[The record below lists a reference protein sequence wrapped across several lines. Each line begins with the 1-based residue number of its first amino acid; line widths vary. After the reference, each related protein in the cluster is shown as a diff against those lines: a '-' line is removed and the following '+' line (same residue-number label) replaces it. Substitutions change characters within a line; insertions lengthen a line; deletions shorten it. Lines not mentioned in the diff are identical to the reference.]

1 MRQVRIAPIS
11 AAAFAP
17 FGVLVT
23 ILPGV
28 ARVNFTAPVENL
40 RTHAR
45 ANLAMV
51 RPPVTDL
58 PLRIDLMERH
68 RFSTQAFIPLCG
80 VQAVLLVAPGGDDGP
95 DLDAARA
102 FLVPGDVGFSY
113 HVGVWHTGMT
123 TLGAPGAMAML
134 VHEDG
139 SANDTEFRPVS
150 PIEITS

>member
-11 AAAFAP
+11 AEAFAP

-23 ILPGV
+23 IPADV

-40 RTHAR
+40 RSHAR

-58 PLRIDLMERH
+58 PLRVEMMERH
-68 RFSTQAFIPLCG
+68 RFSTQAFIPLGG
-80 VQAVLLVAPGGDDGP
+80 VQAVLLVAPDGDDGP
-95 DLDAARA
+95 DLDLACG
-102 FLVPGDVGFSY
+102 FLVPGDASFSY
-113 HVGVWHTGMT
+113 HVGVWHTGMI
-123 TLGAPGAMAML
+123 TLGAHGAMAML

-150 PIEITS
+150 PIEIIS

>member
-17 FGVLVT
+17 FGVLAS
-23 ILPGV
+23 IPPGL

-40 RTHAR
+40 RAHAR

-51 RPPVTDL
+51 HPPVTDL
-58 PLRIDLMERH
+58 PLRVEMMERH
-68 RFSTQAFIPLCG
+68 RFSTQAFIPLGG

-95 DLDAARA
+95 DLDAAQA
-102 FLVPGDVGFSY
+102 FLVPGDTGISY

-123 TLGAPGAMAML
+123 TLGMAGVMAML

-139 SANDTEFRPVS
+139 STDDTEFRPVS
-150 PIEITS
+150 PIEIIS

>member
-11 AAAFAP
+11 AEAFAP

-23 ILPGV
+23 IPPGV
-28 ARVNFTAPVENL
+28 PRVNFTAPVENL

-51 RPPVTDL
+51 RPPATDL

-80 VQAVLLVAPGGDDGP
+80 MQAILLVAPGGDDGP
-95 DLDAARA
+95 DLASAHA
-102 FLVPGDVGFSY
+102 FLVPGDIGISY
-113 HVGVWHTGMT
+113 HVGVWHAGMT
-123 TLGAPGAMAML
+123 TLGAAGAMAML

-139 SANDTEFRPVS
+139 SADDTEFRAVS
-150 PIEITS
+150 PMEITG

>member
-1 MRQVRIAPIS
+1 MRQVRLVPIS
-11 AAAFAP
+11 AEAFAP
-17 FGVLVT
+17 FGVLVS
-23 ILPGV
+23 IPPGV
-28 ARVNFTAPVENL
+28 ARVNFIAPVENT

-51 RPPVTDL
+51 HPPATDL
-58 PLRIDLMERH
+58 PLRIDVMERH

-95 DLDAARA
+95 DLNAARA
-102 FLVPGDVGFSY
+102 FLVPGDVGISY

-123 TLGAPGAMAML
+123 TLGVAGAMAML

-139 SANDTEFRPVS
+139 SADDTEFRPVS
-150 PIEITS
+150 SVDITG